1 MTSALSI
8 VLAGDFGR
16 GAAVIVS
23 VLHRIHVFLSFSVQT
38 LEGLIKHD
46 FLIGSLTL
54 SLLL

>member
-46 FLIGSLTL
+46 FLIGSLML